1 MREVLHSLE
10 ATSRQRIPV
19 REVGRRAG
27 DVGFC
32 VAEVRRAEAELH
44 WRAEK
49 TLADCSVDVWNFTK
63 ARCEPQDSDEMI
75 C

>member
-1 MREVLHSLE
+1 MEV
-10 ATSRQRIPV
+10 TSSRAIPV

-32 VAEVRRAEAELH
+32 VAEVRRAETELQ

-49 TLADCSVDVWNFTK
+49 TLADCSADVWNFTK
-63 ARCEPQDSDEMI
+63 GRCEPQTSDEMLYSHGG
-75 C
+75 

>member
-1 MREVLHSLE
+1 MHESLQ
-10 ATSRQRIPV
+10 ATSGRTIPV

-32 VAEVRRAEAELH
+32 VAEVRRAESELA
-44 WRAEK
+44 WKAKK

-63 ARCEPQDSDEMI
+63 GRCSGPDEME
-75 C
+75 CQ